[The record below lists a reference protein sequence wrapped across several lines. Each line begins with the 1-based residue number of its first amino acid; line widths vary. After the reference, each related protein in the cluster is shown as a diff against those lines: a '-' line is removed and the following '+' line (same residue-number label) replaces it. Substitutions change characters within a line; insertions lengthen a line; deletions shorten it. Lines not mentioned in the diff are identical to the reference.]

1 MATVQS
7 SIRLSDYMTPTL
19 RSITNALNI
28 TISSFEQLQRSTG
41 RSVDTASLR
50 SARQELAN
58 AEININRVEQEI
70 RQADEQQR
78 NLNNSFRNGS
88 RDSNGLL
95 NTVRQLGGAY
105 VGIQGVSKLVGL
117 SDQISNIKARLNMI
131 NDGQQTTE
139 QLNQMIY
146 ASAERSR
153 ASYLN
158 TADAVSKLAIRAGN
172 VFANNQET
180 IAFAENLNKQFVIA
194 GASQQETQS
203 ATLQLVQA
211 LGSGVLRGEE
221 LNAVF
226 EAAPNIIQTIADYM
240 GVPIGKI
247 REMASEGEITADIVK
262 NAMLGATD
270 EIDSQFSKMPL
281 TWSQVWTSVCNQI
294 VMASQPVLS
303 VISLMAQNWDILS
316 PIIYG
321 VATALGAYLVVLGV
335 YNGIQGAT
343 ALMESIRGS
352 SLMMSTGATF
362 SATVAQYG
370 LNSALLACPIVWIIL
385 ALIFL
390 ISVFYAVIG
399 AINHFAGTSISATGL
414 IASVFALAA
423 AFIMNIII
431 GVVNY
436 IIGCGVSLY
445 NMIGAFANFFATV
458 FKHPVAAIAKL
469 FSELFDFIA
478 GIVSSA
484 AKMIDSLLGSNIS
497 GGIDGFRDK
506 INKFVDSKVGNNT
519 VTVAKKVDA
528 RDLQL
533 KRLEYG
539 KSAKWGY
546 DAGKNFK
553 LFGAKN
559 NMPDLNKANL
569 GIGTGA
575 GMLPPGSAKDIANT
589 AKGTDNT
596 AKNTA
601 KMAKV
606 MDATGED
613 IKYLRDMAEREVI
626 NRFTGVTISVD
637 MKNEN
642 NINSSMDLD
651 GVVDYLGNALNEKLQ
666 VVADGVYS

>member
-28 TISSFEQLQRSTG
+28 TISSFEQLQRATG

-78 NLNNSFRNGS
+78 NLNNSFRNGA

-105 VGIQGVSKLVGL
+105 VGIQGVGKLVGL
-117 SDQISNIKARLNMI
+117 SDQMSNIKARLNMI

-139 QLNQMIY
+139 ELNQMIY
-146 ASAERSR
+146 KSANDARS
-153 ASYLN
+153 SYTG
-158 TADAVSKLAIRAGN
+158 TADVVSKLALRAGDA
-172 VFANNQET
+172 FKNNQET
-180 IAFAENLNKQFVIA
+180 VLFAENLNKSFAIA
-194 GASQQETQS
+194 GASQEEMRS
-203 ATLQLVQA
+203 ASLQLTQA

-226 EAAPNIIQTIADYM
+226 EASPNVIQTIADYL
-240 GVPIGKI
+240 GVPIGQIKD
-247 REMASEGEITADIVK
+247 MASEGQITADIVK

-270 EIDSQFSKMPL
+270 DIDKAFRSMPV
-281 TWSQVWTSVCNQI
+281 TWAQVWVLTCNKI
-294 VMASQPVLS
+294 VMASQPVLNA
-303 VISLMAQNWDILS
+303 ISFMAQHWEALS
-316 PIIYG
+316 PIVYG
-321 VATALGAYLVVLGV
+321 VATALGLYLAILGV
-335 YNGIQGAT
+335 YNIVQGTSAF
-343 ALMESIRGS
+343 LESVRQARLVGVT
-352 SLMMSTGATF
+352 MATF
-362 SATVAQYG
+362 SATAAQYG
-370 LNSALLACPIVWIIL
+370 FNAALLASPITWFVLI
-385 ALIFL
+385 LIFL
-390 ISVFYAVIG
+390 VSAFYAVIG
-399 AINHFAGTSISATGL
+399 AINHFTGTSISATGL
-414 IASVFALAA
+414 IVGAFAFAG
-423 AFIMNIII
+423 AFILNIII

-436 IIGCGVSLY
+436 IIGCGANLINLISS
-445 NMIGAFANFFATV
+445 FANFFATV

-469 FSELFDFIA
+469 FNDLFDFIA
-478 GIVSSA
+478 GVVSSA

-497 GGIDGFRDK
+497 GGIDSFRDK
-506 INKFVDSKVGNNT
+506 MNKFVDSKIGDKT
-519 VTVAKKVDA
+519 VTVAKRIDA
-528 RDLQL
+528 RDYQL
-533 KRLEYG
+533 ERVGLKNAFSVGHE
-539 KSAKWGY
+539 W
-546 DAGKNFK
+546 GKNFK
-553 LFGAKN
+553 LGGAKDN
-559 NMPDLNKANL
+559 IPKIDKSALSNV
-569 GIGTGA
+569 
-575 GMLPPGSAKDIANT
+575 PPGVPGDIDKIK
-589 AKGTDNT
+589 KGTDNT